1 MVMASTQVA
10 RAAAQLHEAA
20 QDVARV
26 AASRSA
32 QPEDMT
38 MNGRS
43 TGSQHADRH
52 PRLAASQ
59 PVLSHHRLPTVTMAD
74 AARFAPF
81 AARWPLRT
89 FLELGALPGAVPC
102 ARLHTRNVL
111 AEWGLTVFS
120 ESIGL
125 LVSELVTNAIQIS
138 RLAEQDAPVRLWLV
152 SDRAQ
157 VVIFVWDA
165 SPLPP
170 VPGDVGED
178 AESGRGLL
186 IVQAVSARWGWD
198 FPPGMGGKVVW
209 AVLGGVS
216 YDRNQ

>member
-1 MVMASTQVA
+1 MASTQVA

-32 QPEDMT
+32 QLEDMI
-38 MNGRS
+38 MDGRS
-43 TGSQHADRH
+43 TGSQHVDGH
-52 PRLAASQ
+52 PRLATSQ
-59 PVLSHHRLPTVTMAD
+59 TVPGHHRLPPVTVAD

-102 ARLHTRNVL
+102 ARLHAHNVL
-111 AEWGLTVFS
+111 AEWRLTVFS
-120 ESIGL
+120 ESTGL
-125 LVSELVTNAIQIS
+125 LISELVTNAIQIS
-138 RLAEQDAPVRLWLV
+138 RLADPDAPVRLWLV

-170 VPGDVGED
+170 LPGDVGED

-209 AVLGGVS
+209 AVAGPE
-216 YDRNQ
+216 

>member
-1 MVMASTQVA
+1 MVMASTRVA

-32 QPEDMT
+32 QPEDMI

-43 TGSQHADRH
+43 IGSQHVDGH

-59 PVLSHHRLPTVTMAD
+59 TVPGHHRLPPVTVAD

-81 AARWPLRT
+81 ATRWPLRT

-102 ARLHTRNVL
+102 ARLHAHNVL
-111 AEWGLTVFS
+111 AEWRLTAFS
-120 ESIGL
+120 ESTGL

-170 VPGDVGED
+170 LPGDVGED

-209 AVLGGVS
+209 AVAGPE
-216 YDRNQ
+216 

>member
-26 AASRSA
+26 AAGRSA
-32 QPEDMT
+32 QPEDMV

-43 TGSQHADRH
+43 TGSQHVDGH
-52 PRLAASQ
+52 PRLATSQ
-59 PVLSHHRLPTVTMAD
+59 TVPGHHRLPPVTMAD

-102 ARLHTRNVL
+102 ARLQARHVL
-111 AEWGLTVFS
+111 EEWKLTVFS
-120 ESIGL
+120 ESTSL
-125 LVSELVTNAIQIS
+125 LVSELVTNAVQIS
-138 RLAEQDAPVRLWLV
+138 RLAERDAPVRLWLV

-170 VPGDVGED
+170 LPGDVGED

-209 AVLGGVS
+209 AVAGPE
-216 YDRNQ
+216 

>member
-20 QDVARV
+20 QDAARV
-26 AASRSA
+26 AARRSA

-43 TGSQHADRH
+43 TGSQHVDGHSR
-52 PRLAASQ
+52 RAASQ
-59 PVLSHHRLPTVTMAD
+59 PVPGHHRLPSVTMAD
-74 AARFAPF
+74 AVRFAPF
-81 AARWPLRT
+81 AVRWPLRT

-102 ARLHTRNVL
+102 ARLHACHVL

-120 ESIGL
+120 ESTGL

-138 RLAEQDAPVRLWLV
+138 RLAEQDAPVRLWLA

-186 IVQAVSARWGWD
+186 IVQAVSERWGWD

-209 AVLGGVS
+209 AVLAGEP
-216 YDRNQ
+216 

>member
-1 MVMASTQVA
+1 MVMASTHVA

-32 QPEDMT
+32 QPEDIT

-43 TGSQHADRH
+43 TGSQHVDRH
-52 PRLAASQ
+52 PRLAASHAV
-59 PVLSHHRLPTVTMAD
+59 PGHHRLPVVTMAD
-74 AARFAPF
+74 AMGFAPF

-111 AEWGLTVFS
+111 REWGLTVFS
-120 ESIGL
+120 ESTGL

-138 RLAEQDAPVRLWLV
+138 RVAEQDAPVRLWLV
-152 SDRAQ
+152 SDRTQ

-170 VPGDVGED
+170 LPGDVGEE

-198 FPPGMGGKVVW
+198 FPRGMGGKVVW
-209 AVLGGVS
+209 AVAGPE
-216 YDRNQ
+216 

>member
-32 QPEDMT
+32 QPEDMI

-43 TGSQHADRH
+43 IGSQRADGH
-52 PRLAASQ
+52 PRLAASKAV
-59 PVLSHHRLPTVTMAD
+59 PGHHRLPPVAVAD

-102 ARLHTRNVL
+102 ARLHARNVL
-111 AEWGLTVFS
+111 AEWRLTVFS
-120 ESIGL
+120 ESTGL

-138 RLAEQDAPVRLWLV
+138 RLAEPDAPVRLWLV
-152 SDRAQ
+152 SDRTQ

-170 VPGDVGED
+170 LPGDVGED

-186 IVQAVSARWGWD
+186 IVQTVSARWGWD
-198 FPPGMGGKVVW
+198 FAPGMGGKVVW
-209 AVLGGVS
+209 AVAGPE
-216 YDRNQ
+216 

>member
-1 MVMASTQVA
+1 MVMASTHVA

-32 QPEDMT
+32 QPEDIT

-43 TGSQHADRH
+43 TGSQHVDRH
-52 PRLAASQ
+52 PRLAASHAV
-59 PVLSHHRLPTVTMAD
+59 PGHHRLPVVTMAD
-74 AARFAPF
+74 AVGFAPF

-102 ARLHTRNVL
+102 ARLHARNVL
-111 AEWGLTVFS
+111 REWGLTVFS
-120 ESIGL
+120 ESTGL

-138 RLAEQDAPVRLWLV
+138 RVAEQDAPVRLWLV
-152 SDRAQ
+152 SDRTQ

-170 VPGDVGED
+170 LPGDVGEE

-198 FPPGMGGKVVW
+198 SPPGMGGKVVW
-209 AVLGGVS
+209 AVADS
-216 YDRNQ
+216 E

>member
-1 MVMASTQVA
+1 
-10 RAAAQLHEAA
+10 
-20 QDVARV
+20 
-26 AASRSA
+26 
-32 QPEDMT
+32 

-43 TGSQHADRH
+43 FGSQHVDGH

-59 PVLSHHRLPTVTMAD
+59 AVPGHHRLPPVTVAD
-74 AARFAPF
+74 TARAAPF

-102 ARLHTRNVL
+102 ARLHARYVL
-111 AEWGLTVFS
+111 GEWGLTAFS
-120 ESIGL
+120 ESTGL

-138 RLAEQDAPVRLWLV
+138 RVAEQDAPVRLWLV

-170 VPGDVGED
+170 LPGDVGED

-209 AVLGGVS
+209 AVAGPE
-216 YDRNQ
+216 

>member
-10 RAAAQLHEAA
+10 RTAAQLHEAA

-43 TGSQHADRH
+43 TGSQHVDGH
-52 PRLAASQ
+52 SRLAASQ
-59 PVLSHHRLPTVTMAD
+59 PVLGHHRLPPVATTD
-74 AARFAPF
+74 AVRFAPF
-81 AARWPLRT
+81 AAGWPLRT

-102 ARLHTRNVL
+102 ARLHACNVL

-120 ESIGL
+120 ESTGL

-138 RLAEQDAPVRLWLV
+138 HVAEQDAPVRLWLV

-157 VVIFVWDA
+157 LVIFVWDV

-170 VPGDVGED
+170 VPGAVGED

-198 FPPGMGGKVVW
+198 FPPGMSGKVVW
-209 AVLGGVS
+209 AVLAGEL
-216 YDRNQ
+216 

>member
-32 QPEDMT
+32 QPEDMI
-38 MNGRS
+38 MSGRS
-43 TGSQHADRH
+43 SGSQHVDGH
-52 PRLAASQ
+52 PRLAVSQ
-59 PVLSHHRLPTVTMAD
+59 AVPGHHRLPPVTVAD
-74 AARFAPF
+74 TARPAPF
-81 AARWPLRT
+81 AAQWPMRT

-102 ARLHTRNVL
+102 TRLHALHVL
-111 AEWGLTVFS
+111 REWGLTAFS
-120 ESIGL
+120 ESTGL

-138 RLAEQDAPVRLWLV
+138 RVAEPDAPVRLWLV

-170 VPGDVGED
+170 LPGDVGEN

-186 IVQAVSARWGWD
+186 IVEAVSVRWGWD
-198 FPPGMGGKVVW
+198 FPLGMGGKVVW
-209 AVLGGVS
+209 AVVGPE
-216 YDRNQ
+216 

>member
-32 QPEDMT
+32 QPEDMI

-43 TGSQHADRH
+43 TGSQHVDGH
-52 PRLAASQ
+52 PRLTASQ
-59 PVLSHHRLPTVTMAD
+59 TVPGHHRHPPVTVAD
-74 AARFAPF
+74 AARAVPF
-81 AARWPLRT
+81 AAWWPLRT

-102 ARLHTRNVL
+102 ARLHARNVL

-120 ESIGL
+120 ESTGL

-138 RLAEQDAPVRLWLV
+138 RLAELDAPVRLWLV

-170 VPGDVGED
+170 LPGDVGED
-178 AESGRGLL
+178 VESGRGLL
-186 IVQAVSARWGWD
+186 IVQAASARWGWD

-209 AVLGGVS
+209 AVAEPE
-216 YDRNQ
+216 

>member
-1 MVMASTQVA
+1 MASTQVA

-32 QPEDMT
+32 QPEDMI

-43 TGSQHADRH
+43 TGSQHVDGH
-52 PRLAASQ
+52 PRLATSQ
-59 PVLSHHRLPTVTMAD
+59 TVPGHHRLPPVTVAD
-74 AARFAPF
+74 ATRFAPF

-89 FLELGALPGAVPC
+89 FLELGALPGAGPC
-102 ARLHTRNVL
+102 ARWHAHNVL
-111 AEWGLTVFS
+111 AEWRLTAFS
-120 ESIGL
+120 ESTGL

-138 RLAEQDAPVRLWLV
+138 RLAESDAPVRLWLV
-152 SDRAQ
+152 SDRGR
-157 VVIFVWDA
+157 VVIFVRA
-165 SPLPP
+165 ATPLPP
-170 VPGDVGED
+170 LPGAVGED

-209 AVLGGVS
+209 AVAGPE
-216 YDRNQ
+216 

>member
-26 AASRSA
+26 AASRCA

-52 PRLAASQ
+52 PRLAASRQ
-59 PVLSHHRLPTVTMAD
+59 PVPGQHRLPTVTMAD

-102 ARLHTRNVL
+102 ARLHARNVL

-120 ESIGL
+120 ESTGL

-152 SDRAQ
+152 SDRTQ

-170 VPGDVGED
+170 LPGDVGED

-209 AVLGGVS
+209 AVLAGEL
-216 YDRNQ
+216 

>member
-32 QPEDMT
+32 QPEDMI

-43 TGSQHADRH
+43 TGSQHLDGH

-59 PVLSHHRLPTVTMAD
+59 TVPGHHRLPPVTVAD

-102 ARLHTRNVL
+102 ARLHAHNVL
-111 AEWGLTVFS
+111 AEWRLTAFS
-120 ESIGL
+120 ESTGL

-138 RLAEQDAPVRLWLV
+138 RLADPDAPVRLWLV
-152 SDRAQ
+152 SDRVQ

-170 VPGDVGED
+170 LPGEVGEN

-186 IVQAVSARWGWD
+186 IVQAVNARWGWD

-209 AVLGGVS
+209 AVAGPE
-216 YDRNQ
+216 

>member
-1 MVMASTQVA
+1 MVMVSTHVA

-32 QPEDMT
+32 QPEDIT

-43 TGSQHADRH
+43 TGSQHVDRH
-52 PRLAASQ
+52 PRLAASHAVPGHHHL
-59 PVLSHHRLPTVTMAD
+59 PVVTMAD
-74 AARFAPF
+74 AVGFAPF

-102 ARLHTRNVL
+102 ARLHARNVL
-111 AEWGLTVFS
+111 REWGLTVFS
-120 ESIGL
+120 ESTGL

-138 RLAEQDAPVRLWLV
+138 RVAEQDAPVRLWLV
-152 SDRAQ
+152 SDRTQ

-170 VPGDVGED
+170 LPGDVGEE

-209 AVLGGVS
+209 AVAGPE
-216 YDRNQ
+216 

>member
-1 MVMASTQVA
+1 MASTQVA

-20 QDVARV
+20 RDVARV

-32 QPEDMT
+32 QPEDMI

-43 TGSQHADRH
+43 TGNQHVEGH
-52 PRLAASQ
+52 PRLAAAQ
-59 PVLSHHRLPTVTMAD
+59 AVPGHRRLPPVTLAD
-74 AARFAPF
+74 AARTVPF
-81 AARWPLRT
+81 ATWWPLRT

-102 ARLHTRNVL
+102 ARLHARNVL

-120 ESIGL
+120 ESTGL

-138 RLAEQDAPVRLWLV
+138 RLAEPDAPVRLWLV

-165 SPLPP
+165 NPLPP
-170 VPGDVGED
+170 LPGDVGED

-186 IVQAVSARWGWD
+186 IVQAISARWGWD

-209 AVLGGVS
+209 AVAGPE
-216 YDRNQ
+216 

>member
-1 MVMASTQVA
+1 
-10 RAAAQLHEAA
+10 
-20 QDVARV
+20 
-26 AASRSA
+26 
-32 QPEDMT
+32 

-43 TGSQHADRH
+43 TGSQHVDGH
-52 PRLAASQ
+52 PRLATSQ
-59 PVLSHHRLPTVTMAD
+59 TVPGHHRHPPVTVAD
-74 AARFAPF
+74 AARSAPF

-102 ARLHTRNVL
+102 ARLHARNVL
-111 AEWGLTVFS
+111 GEWRLTAFS

-125 LVSELVTNAIQIS
+125 LVSELVTNAIKIS
-138 RLAEQDAPVRLWLV
+138 CLADPDAPVRLWLV

-170 VPGDVGED
+170 LPGEVGEN

-198 FPPGMGGKVVW
+198 FSPGMGGKVVW
-209 AVLGGVS
+209 AVAVAE
-216 YDRNQ
+216 

>member
-1 MVMASTQVA
+1 
-10 RAAAQLHEAA
+10 
-20 QDVARV
+20 
-26 AASRSA
+26 
-32 QPEDMT
+32 

-52 PRLAASQ
+52 PRLATSQ
-59 PVLSHHRLPTVTMAD
+59 TVPGHHRLPSVTVAD

-102 ARLHTRNVL
+102 ARLHAHNVL
-111 AEWGLTVFS
+111 AEWRLTAFS
-120 ESIGL
+120 ESTGL

-138 RLAEQDAPVRLWLV
+138 RLADPDAPVRLWLV

-170 VPGDVGED
+170 LPGEVGEN

-198 FPPGMGGKVVW
+198 FPPGIGGKVVW
-209 AVLGGVS
+209 AVAGPE
-216 YDRNQ
+216 

>member
-1 MVMASTQVA
+1 MASTQVA

-26 AASRSA
+26 ADSRGA

-43 TGSQHADRH
+43 TVSQHVDGH

-59 PVLSHHRLPTVTMAD
+59 AVPGHQRLLPVTVAD
-74 AARFAPF
+74 TARFAPF
-81 AARWPLRT
+81 AARWPLRS

-102 ARLHTRNVL
+102 ARLHARNVL
-111 AEWGLTVFS
+111 GEWGLTVFS
-120 ESIGL
+120 ESTGL
-125 LVSELVTNAIQIS
+125 LVSELVTNAIQVS
-138 RLAEQDAPVRLWLV
+138 RVAGQDAPVRLWLV

-170 VPGDVGED
+170 LPGDVGED

-186 IVQAVSARWGWD
+186 IVQTVSARWGWD

-209 AVLGGVS
+209 AVAS
-216 YDRNQ
+216 PE

>member
-20 QDVARV
+20 QDVSRV

-59 PVLSHHRLPTVTMAD
+59 PVLSHHRLPTVT
-74 AARFAPF
+74 
-81 AARWPLRT
+81 
-89 FLELGALPGAVPC
+89 C
-102 ARLHTRNVL
+102 
-111 AEWGLTVFS
+111 
-120 ESIGL
+120 
-125 LVSELVTNAIQIS
+125 
-138 RLAEQDAPVRLWLV
+138 
-152 SDRAQ
+152 
-157 VVIFVWDA
+157 
-165 SPLPP
+165 
-170 VPGDVGED
+170 
-178 AESGRGLL
+178 GRGLL

-198 FPPGMGGKVVW
+198 FSPGMGGKVVW
-209 AVLGGVS
+209 AVLGGEL
-216 YDRNQ
+216 

>member
-32 QPEDMT
+32 QPEDMI

-43 TGSQHADRH
+43 TGSQHVDRH

-59 PVLSHHRLPTVTMAD
+59 AVPGHYCLPPVTMAD
-74 AARFAPF
+74 AAPF

-102 ARLHTRNVL
+102 ARLHARNVL

-120 ESIGL
+120 ESAGL

-138 RLAEQDAPVRLWLV
+138 RVAEQDAPVRLWLV

-170 VPGDVGED
+170 LPGDVGED
-178 AESGRGLL
+178 VESGRGLL
-186 IVQAVSARWGWD
+186 IVQALSERWGWD
-198 FPPGMGGKVVW
+198 FPLGMGGKVVW
-209 AVLGGVS
+209 AVA
-216 YDRNQ
+216 DPE

>member
-26 AASRSA
+26 AASRST
-32 QPEDMT
+32 QPGDMT

-43 TGSQHADRH
+43 TGSQ
-52 PRLAASQ
+52 
-59 PVLSHHRLPTVTMAD
+59 PVPGHHRLPSVTPAD
-74 AARFAPF
+74 AVRFAPF
-81 AARWPLRT
+81 AVRWPLRT
-89 FLELGALPGAVPC
+89 FLELGAVPC
-102 ARLHTRNVL
+102 ARLHACNVL
-111 AEWGLTVFS
+111 AEWGLTMFS
-120 ESIGL
+120 ESTGL

-138 RLAEQDAPVRLWLV
+138 RVAEQDAPVRLWLV

-165 SPLPP
+165 SSLPP
-170 VPGDVGED
+170 LPGDVGED

-186 IVQAVSARWGWD
+186 IVQAISAQWGWD

-209 AVLGGVS
+209 AVVGPE
-216 YDRNQ
+216 

>member
-1 MVMASTQVA
+1 MASTQVA
-10 RAAAQLHEAA
+10 RAAAQLREAA

-32 QPEDMT
+32 QPEDMI

-43 TGSQHADRH
+43 TGSQHVDGH

-59 PVLSHHRLPTVTMAD
+59 TVPGHHRLPPVTVAD

-102 ARLHTRNVL
+102 ARLHAHNVL
-111 AEWGLTVFS
+111 AEWRLTAFS
-120 ESIGL
+120 ESTGL

-138 RLAEQDAPVRLWLV
+138 RLADPDAPVRLWLV

-157 VVIFVWDA
+157 VVIFVWDT

-170 VPGDVGED
+170 LPGDVGEN

-209 AVLGGVS
+209 AVAGPE
-216 YDRNQ
+216 

>member
-32 QPEDMT
+32 QPEDMI

-43 TGSQHADRH
+43 TGSQHEDGH
-52 PRLAASQ
+52 PRLATSQ
-59 PVLSHHRLPTVTMAD
+59 TVPGRSRLPPVTMAD

-81 AARWPLRT
+81 ATRWPLRT
-89 FLELGALPGAVPC
+89 FLELGALSGAVPC
-102 ARLHTRNVL
+102 ARLHARHVL
-111 AEWGLTVFS
+111 EEWELTVFS
-120 ESIGL
+120 ESTGL

-138 RLAEQDAPVRLWLV
+138 RLAEPDAPVRLWLV

-170 VPGDVGED
+170 LPGDVGED

-209 AVLGGVS
+209 AVAGPE
-216 YDRNQ
+216 

>member
-43 TGSQHADRH
+43 TGSQHVDRH
-52 PRLAASQ
+52 PRLATSQ
-59 PVLSHHRLPTVTMAD
+59 TVPGHHRLPTVTMVD

-102 ARLHTRNVL
+102 ARLHARNVL
-111 AEWGLTVFS
+111 AEWGLAVFS
-120 ESIGL
+120 ESTGL

-138 RLAEQDAPVRLWLV
+138 RMAARRRRGRRKWPGTAYRLC
-152 SDRAQ
+152 RQ
-157 VVIFVWDA
+157 RE
-165 SPLPP
+165 
-170 VPGDVGED
+170 VGL
-178 AESGRGLL
+178 GL
-186 IVQAVSARWGWD
+186 SARHGRE
-198 FPPGMGGKVVW
+198 GR
-209 AVLGGVS
+209 LGRS
-216 YDRNQ
+216 

>member
-1 MVMASTQVA
+1 MASTQVA

-32 QPEDMT
+32 QPEDMI

-43 TGSQHADRH
+43 TGSQYVDGH
-52 PRLAASQ
+52 PRLAGSQ
-59 PVLSHHRLPTVTMAD
+59 MVPGHRRLPPATVTD

-102 ARLHTRNVL
+102 ARLHAHNVL
-111 AEWGLTVFS
+111 AEWRLTAFS
-120 ESIGL
+120 ESTGL

-138 RLAEQDAPVRLWLV
+138 RLADPDAPVRLWLV

-157 VVIFVWDA
+157 VVTFVWDA

-170 VPGDVGED
+170 LPGDVGEN

-209 AVLGGVS
+209 AVVGPE
-216 YDRNQ
+216 

>member
-1 MVMASTQVA
+1 MVMASTQIA

-26 AASRSA
+26 AARRSA

-43 TGSQHADRH
+43 TGSQHVDGHSR
-52 PRLAASQ
+52 RAASQ
-59 PVLSHHRLPTVTMAD
+59 PVPGHHRLPSVTTAD
-74 AARFAPF
+74 AVRFAPF
-81 AARWPLRT
+81 AVRWPLRT

-102 ARLHTRNVL
+102 ARLHACHVL

-120 ESIGL
+120 ESAGL
-125 LVSELVTNAIQIS
+125 LISELVTNAIQIS
-138 RLAEQDAPVRLWLV
+138 HVAEQDAPVRLWLV

-157 VVIFVWDA
+157 LVIFVWDA

-209 AVLGGVS
+209 AVLAGEL
-216 YDRNQ
+216 

>member
-43 TGSQHADRH
+43 TGSQHLDRH

-59 PVLSHHRLPTVTMAD
+59 SVPGHHRLPTVTMGD

-81 AARWPLRT
+81 VAGWPLRT

-102 ARLHTRNVL
+102 ARLHACNVL
-111 AEWGLTVFS
+111 REWGLTVFS
-120 ESIGL
+120 ESTGL
-125 LVSELVTNAIQIS
+125 LVSELLTNALHIS
-138 RLAEQDAPVRLWLV
+138 RVAEQDVPVRLWLV

-170 VPGDVGED
+170 LPADVVAD
-178 AESGRGLL
+178 VESGRGLL
-186 IVQAVSARWGWD
+186 IVQAVSRRWGWD

-209 AVLGGVS
+209 AVVGPE
-216 YDRNQ
+216 